1 MTTPRRWRPA
11 PVPEILRRVDLTV
24 RRRIHGIREGDH
36 LALVVGRGVE
46 AAEARPYSPGDDV
59 RRIDWTVTARTG
71 VPHVRDAQAEREL
84 DVVVLVDLSG
94 SLDFGTVGARKV
106 DLALDVLA
114 AVTSLA
120 TRGHDRVGAL
130 LLNGH
135 GIHPVPVRAGRP
147 HLAALLARAEREAAV
162 GGGADLAGGIAR
174 LGALARRRGLVVIV
188 SDFMGPLD
196 WERPLA
202 AIARRH
208 DTIAVELV
216 DPRDVRLPDVGYLTV
231 VDTETG
237 RRRTV
242 DTASPELR
250 ARFAGEADRRRA
262 LVAATL
268 ARTGTSHLRLWT
280 GADWVAD
287 LARFLDGR
295 RRSRTVGHVDV
306 SLPPLPGASR

>member
-1 MTTPRRWRPA
+1 MTTGPRRWRPA
-11 PVPEILRRVDLTV
+11 PVPEVLRRVDLTV

-46 AAEARPYSPGDDV
+46 AAEARPYAPGDDV

-94 SLDFGTVGARKV
+94 SLHFGTVGGRKA

-114 AVTSLA
+114 AIASLT

-130 LLNGH
+130 LLNGA

-162 GGGADLAGGIAR
+162 GGSADLAAGISR
-174 LGALARRRGLVVIV
+174 LGALARRRGLVVVV

-202 AIARRH
+202 TIARRH

-231 VDTETG
+231 MDTETG

-242 DTASPELR
+242 DTADPALR
-250 ARFAGEADRRRA
+250 ARFAAEADRRRA
-262 LVAATL
+262 NVAAAI
-268 ARTGTSHLRLWT
+268 ARTGSAHLRLWT
-280 GADWVAD
+280 GGDWVAS

-295 RRSRTVGHVDV
+295 RRSRTVGHVDL
-306 SLPPLPGASR
+306 SSAGAPR

>member
-1 MTTPRRWRPA
+1 MTTPERRWRPA
-11 PVPEILRRVDLTV
+11 PVPGLLRRVDLTV
-24 RRRIHGIREGDH
+24 RRRIHGLREGDH

-71 VPHVRDAQAEREL
+71 VPHVRDAVAEREL

-114 AVTSLA
+114 AIASLT
-120 TRGHDRVGAL
+120 TRGHDRVGAI
-130 LLNGH
+130 LLNGE

-162 GGGADLAGGIAR
+162 GGTADLATGITR

-196 WERPLA
+196 WERTLA
-202 AIARRH
+202 TIARRH
-208 DTIAVELV
+208 DAIAVELV

-242 DTASPELR
+242 DTADPVLR
-250 ARFAGEADRRRA
+250 ARFAAEADRRRA
-262 LVAATL
+262 LVATTL
-268 ARTGTSHLRLWT
+268 ARTGSSHLRLWT
-280 GADWVAD
+280 GGDWVAA

-295 RRSRTVGHVDV
+295 RRSRTIGHVDITPV
-306 SLPPLPGASR
+306 EAPR

>member
-1 MTTPRRWRPA
+1 MTTPERRWRPA
-11 PVPEILRRVDLTV
+11 PVPDLLRRVDLTV
-24 RRRIHGIREGDH
+24 RRRIHGLREGDH
-36 LALVVGRGVE
+36 LALIVGRGVE

-71 VPHVRDAQAEREL
+71 VPHVRDAVAEREL

-114 AVTSLA
+114 AIASLT
-120 TRGHDRVGAL
+120 TRGHDRVGAI
-130 LLNGH
+130 LLNGE

-162 GGGADLAGGIAR
+162 GGTADLATGITR

-202 AIARRH
+202 TIARRH

-231 VDTETG
+231 VDTESG

-242 DTASPELR
+242 DTADPVLR
-250 ARFAGEADRRRA
+250 ARFAAEADRRRA
-262 LVAATL
+262 LVATSL
-268 ARTGTSHLRLWT
+268 ARTGSSHLRLWT
-280 GADWVAD
+280 GGDWVAA

-295 RRSRTVGHVDV
+295 RRSRTIGHVDITPV
-306 SLPPLPGASR
+306 EAPR